1 MLIPVGCHLGK
12 RVRVSPVFTYRGT
25 IPINHDDDSIL
36 AQGFQM
42 TSFSA
47 FQEILFCV
55 VINDFLMETCC
66 YRELPGP
73 VLLPKYALYLHS
85 TDQ

>member
-25 IPINHDDDSIL
+25 IL